1 MLELYKLSEHLE
13 HEAMAAICRRGG
25 KLFTMPLPG
34 RVYKERYWGEGIG
47 ERLRLAV
54 KPEYGER
61 IQAFED
67 DPCTRAGAEWAG
79 SVHTHPLRDDKFSD
93 IDVSVQHPD
102 RRQCLLTK
110 QNGGVQLKCIDLTT
124 RSYEPPKAPEGTPKK
139 LIFNPEIYDPEFW
152 ENFTKPCTV
161 KVGKATARRL
171 PWRTY

>member
-110 QNGGVQLKCIDLTT
+110 QNGGVQLKCIDLKAH
-124 RSYEPPKAPEGTPKK
+124 SYEPPKAPKDTSKK
-139 LIFNPEIYDPEFW
+139 VVFNPEVYDPEFW
-152 ENFTKPCTV
+152 DSFTKPCKV